1 MESLPNLYYLS
12 FSHLEFIGYEMNP
25 KLLSLFVLN
34 FLKSIYCYGSWIEE
48 FDSIQRLNKKNLL
61 LQEISNN
68 ETEQAMLQ
76 AGIVLSSGQQQQQQE
91 TKKKAEKAEK
101 KAEEE
106 EKTKK
111 QDDDDDDDDGN
122 DDPEKKSRL
131 PKEGSGPMLNDIALD
146 ILSAIMPIV
155 IANSSIAQT
164 MEILMALTAARAYR
178 TFENDTKNVSSER

>member
-91 TKKKAEKAEK
+91 KKKKKKKAEK

-111 QDDDDDDDDGN
+111 QDDDDDDGN

-178 TFENDTKNVSSER
+178 TFDTKNISSER